1 MIHVRVTDV
10 FCWQRTA
17 ADLGHCRWILAHTS
31 VLTHLT
37 SCMISIIWHLPCS
50 FQTISGYPDL
60 VQIHFSIILY
70 GYDGK
75 LCIFSGLSA
84 YGFRHYSL
92 GGHFIGSEADKNKGL
107 TWKEAGCYTTN
118 VSNIGT
124 SVTDGSVGYHRG
136 TERLCISRPSGQHL
150 QGCCFFVA
158 GFQVRR
164 A

>member
-118 VSNIGT
+118 EWVTTGERNVFVSA
-124 SVTDGSVGYHRG
+124 DRLGSIFRDAAFLLPDF
-136 TERLCISRPSGQHL
+136 R
-150 QGCCFFVA
+150 
-158 GFQVRR
+158 
-164 A
+164 